1 MATLIPEYSQIIIQ
15 KVQPTEGELHLLNF
29 LDAHLDKSF
38 EVYFN
43 PFMNG
48 DRPDIVLMRKGFGVM
63 IIEVKDY
70 HLQYYKLD
78 EKKNFVIKSSNTKTF
93 SSPINQVLKYK
104 DNLFELHI
112 DKLLEKKIR
121 DIRNFKIVS
130 SAVYFHNANFSQIE
144 EMLVKPF
151 EHDNNYQTFLK
162 YNIDLLGYDNLNEL
176 DFEKILKLRYLKAAK
191 ISFLFT
197 DDIYESFKRFLK
209 PPFHLKEDGK
219 EINYS
224 KKQRKIIYESKK
236 KEQRIKGVVGSGKTT
251 ILAARAVQA
260 HKRTGSKVLIL
271 TYNITLKNYIKDKI
285 SDVRENFAWENFIIL
300 NYHLF
305 IKSELNNLGI
315 SFGIPDDFNK
325 FDNDKKEDFFEKFYY
340 SNKSLFLERKQD
352 IKTYDVILI
361 DEVQDYKRAW
371 LEIIKEC
378 FLTKNGEY
386 VVFGDVKQNIYN
398 NITNGKDV
406 SVNVVGTTSLKYCF
420 RSDYKV
426 KDLAIEFQKQ
436 IFKEKYEIDD
446 FNIRQNNLELDFGRN
461 QQGNINY
468 IFLENT
474 DTVNSLYTIIYQNAI
489 NKNISPSDIT
499 ILGHSIT
506 LLKKFD
512 AFYRHSSKEKTNTI
526 FESFE
531 TVFRMGLNYV
541 GNNNQ
546 PIWLKDGIALIK
558 RDNDSH
564 PRKAFDQLSILFTV
578 YELHEEYPSK
588 FNDRLEYFCL
598 KFKTTSEN
606 YKVYRQKH
614 QVEISNFIKEFGPN
628 RQASILKVI
637 RNNKKIHF
645 HAKSGTVKIST
656 IHSFKGWESD
666 TLFLI
671 IEKKF
676 SKMQLTFD
684 EILYTGITRSKSN
697 LIMINFGNLEYHLKL
712 KELFGTSNK

>member
-1 MATLIPEYSQIIIQ
+1 MATLYPELSQILIK
-15 KVQPTEGELHLLNF
+15 KVKPTEGELHLLNF
-29 LDAHLDKSF
+29 LDAHLDNSF

-48 DRPDIVLMRKGFGVM
+48 DRPDIVIVRKGFGVM

-70 HLQYYKLD
+70 NLQYYELD
-78 EKKNFVIKSSNTKTF
+78 EKKNFVVKSSNAKTY

-112 DKLLEKKIR
+112 DKLLEKKIK
-121 DIRNFKIVS
+121 DIRNFNIVS
-130 SAVYFHNANFSQIE
+130 SAVYFHNANVSQIHK
-144 EMLVKPF
+144 MLVKPF
-151 EHDNNYQTFLK
+151 EHDKNYQTFLK
-162 YNIDLLGYDNLNEL
+162 YNIDLLGYDSLNTK
-176 DFEKILKLRYLKAAK
+176 DFDKILSNRYLKAGK
-191 ISFLFT
+191 LSFLFT
-197 DDIYESFKRFLK
+197 DEIYNSFSRFLK
-209 PPFHLKEDGK
+209 PSVHSIEDGK

-224 KKQRKIIYESKK
+224 KKQRSVIYESQK

-271 TYNITLKNYIKDKI
+271 TFNITLKNYIKDKI
-285 SDVRENFAWENFIIL
+285 NDVREEFAWENFIIL

-305 IKSELNNLGI
+305 IKSELNNL
-315 SFGIPDDFNK
+315 SIPFNIPNDFENFNSDQK
-325 FDNDKKEDFFEKFYY
+325 SEFFEKSFY

-398 NITNGKDV
+398 ILTSGKDV
-406 SVNVVGTTSLKYCF
+406 SVNVLGTTSLKYCF
-420 RSDYKV
+420 RSDHKI
-426 KDLAIEFQKQ
+426 KDLAVEFQKQ
-436 IFKEKYEIDD
+436 IFKDKYDIDD
-446 FNIRQNNLELDFGRN
+446 FNSRKSSLEFDFGTN

-489 NKNISPSDIT
+489 NKNIPPSDIT
-499 ILGHSIT
+499 ILGHSIS

-512 AFYRHSSKEKTNTI
+512 AFYRHSSNEKTHTI

-531 TVFRMGLNYV
+531 MVFRMGLNYL
-541 GNNNQ
+541 GKNYLL
-546 PIWLKDGIALIK
+546 PWLKEGIALIK
-558 RDNDSH
+558 RDKDTTTK
-564 PRKAFDQLSILFTV
+564 RAFDQLSTLFTV
-578 YELHEEYPSK
+578 YELQQEYPAKFEERLSYFCQK
-588 FNDRLEYFCL
+588 FN
-598 KFKTTSEN
+598 TTIID
-606 YKVYRQKH
+606 YKAYRKKH
-614 QVEISNFIKEFGPN
+614 EIDIDNFIKDFGPKRHAQN
-628 RQASILKVI
+628 LNLI

-645 HAKSGTVKIST
+645 YMNSGTVKIST
-656 IHSFKGWESD
+656 VHSFKGWESD

-676 SKMQLTFD
+676 SKMEMTFD

-697 LIMINFGNLEYHLKL
+697 LVMINFGNVEYHKKL
-712 KELFGTSNK
+712 KELVENIK